1 MVPDFLTPRRAVAA
15 VLIVTLVGAVGFTGI
30 LTDDGTDR
38 KEKIGANASE
48 QMAALGGIE
57 ATVTTVVRKGEQT
70 NRTTW
75 ELQRRPTTG
84 NIRLQAR
91 SAVSGPDVI
100 VSNGTYRW
108 SYNSGNDT
116 VQRTDATE
124 LDAAQTN
131 RGERIERL
139 FRHATSDNDSATSSV
154 SSQTPGISPL
164 PAVPDPPQS
173 APTAADDRNTSA
185 TYIVTYDGTS
195 TVDGREVHVLHIQ
208 SENDT
213 AQQRYSN
220 LSQTLWV
227 DSEWYV
233 PLQYRTT
240 WRENGQQ
247 TNVTVRYSN
256 VSFNP
261 GFDANTFQFEM
272 PEDAALVSPTLG
284 LNATEQ
290 LHEIDG
296 ISATLTTRI
305 TGFDFNGSSV
315 ANGGG
320 YRMTQRI
327 AIQPGTGK
335 RRATVVNTSTPNS
348 SIGADLVVSNGT
360 VTWTY
365 NRAENNV
372 TVIDSP
378 LTASIEQEG
387 ERIERLFAR
396 LDLTRPSPDTAM
408 RSLPDLGVAPISS
421 TVGASGFASSEP
433 TSTGDSDEQYGV
445 QFDGVDQVDGRPA
458 YILSIDPLGSD
469 AAPSILKNYSRTMW
483 IDAETFLPLNQRTTF
498 VSDGDRVTSATT
510 YSNITINPG
519 LNASHFEF
527 EPPANATVID
537 QDISLGNTH
546 STRSAVVTNSSLP
559 VPDPSL
565 PDGFTFDSGRTST
578 TEYAESVI
586 LTYTNTTSRLTV
598 DIYEFNETNGSFNT
612 TGEPVQ
618 IGDHNGTVART
629 GMYRSV
635 SWSCEG
641 LEYGVS
647 GSAISKT
654 TLVDIAESI
663 DC

>member
-15 VLIVTLVGAVGFTGI
+15 VLVVSLVGAVGLTGI
-30 LTDDGTDR
+30 LTDEGTDR
-38 KEKIGANASE
+38 EAKIGANASE
-48 QMAALGGIE
+48 QVAALDGIE
-57 ATVTTVVRKGEQT
+57 ATVTTVVTKGKQT

-75 ELQRRPTTG
+75 QLQRRPTTD
-84 NIRLQAR
+84 NVRLQAR

-100 VSNGTYRW
+100 VANGTYRW

-116 VQRTDATE
+116 VWRTDASGMDPT
-124 LDAAQTN
+124 QTN

-139 FRHATSDNDSATSSV
+139 FRHAKSNDERTETQSSL
-154 SSQTPGISPL
+154 QTPGVSPL
-164 PAVPDPPQS
+164 PAVPEPPRTT
-173 APTAADDRNTSA
+173 PTATADRNTSG
-185 TYIVTYDGTS
+185 TYTVSYDGTS
-195 TVDGREVHVLHIQ
+195 TVDGREVHVLHVQ
-208 SENDT
+208 SQNDT
-213 AQQRYSN
+213 GQQQYSSF
-220 LSQTLWV
+220 SQTLWI
-227 DSEWYV
+227 DSEWFV

-272 PEDAALVSPTLG
+272 PENAALVSPTLG

-290 LHEIDG
+290 LQEIDG
-296 ISATLTTRI
+296 ISATLTSRI
-305 TGFDFNGSSV
+305 TGFGFNDSSV

-327 AIQPGTGK
+327 AMQPGTGK

-348 SIGADLVVSNGT
+348 SFGADLVVSNGT

-372 TVIDSP
+372 TVLDSP

-387 ERIERLFAR
+387 ERIERLFTR
-396 LDLTRPSPDTAM
+396 LNLTRPSPDTAM

-433 TSTGDSDEQYGV
+433 TATSDSDERYGV
-445 QFDGVDQVDGRPA
+445 EFDGVDQVDGRPA
-458 YILSIDPLGSD
+458 YVLSIDPLGSD
-469 AAPSILKNYSRTMW
+469 DASSILKNYSQTLW

-498 VSDGDRVTSATT
+498 VSDGDLIESETT

-519 LNASHFEF
+519 LNASDFEF

-537 QDISLGNTH
+537 QDLSIGDTYA
-546 STRSAVVTNSSLP
+546 TRSAVTANTSLP

-565 PDGFTFDSGRTST
+565 PADFTFDSGRTSN

-586 LTYTNTTSRLTV
+586 LTYTNATSQLTV
-598 DIYEFNETNGSFNT
+598 DVYEFNETNGSFNT
-612 TGEPVQ
+612 TGEPIQ
-618 IGDHNGTVART
+618 IGDSNATFSQT

-635 SWSCEG
+635 SWSCDG

-647 GSAISKT
+647 GKAISKA
-654 TLVDIAESI
+654 TLVDVAKSI